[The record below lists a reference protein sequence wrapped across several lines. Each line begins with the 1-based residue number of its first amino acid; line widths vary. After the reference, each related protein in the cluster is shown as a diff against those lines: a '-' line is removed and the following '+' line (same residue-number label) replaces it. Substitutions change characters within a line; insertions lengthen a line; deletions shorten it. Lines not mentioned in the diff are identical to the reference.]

1 MDIRN
6 YFNPVTNKKNSTKR
20 KKDNEQSKNE
30 DDSTSKRVKTIDP
43 STYFSNIN
51 KKDGKSK
58 KKTTVDTED
67 NTSKEISTSKKSKVK
82 PTTTKN
88 NDDIID
94 LTDNNRQKKVIN
106 KSKQENTKVEKA
118 EKPVSETVVKRRANT
133 RSKTENQEIEH
144 KTKLTKATDES
155 KNEQVEEEKPKKKF
169 NYRDYLAKKNAGPK
183 APGSKV
189 IPKGKENCLLGMTFV
204 FTGDLSSLSREDATD
219 LVKRYGGRVTSAP
232 SSKTTYLVVGEDP
245 GESKLAKAKKHNITQ
260 IDEDELLDLIG
271 SSMKDNGKTEDD
283 DIKDDPIEIDEPV
296 KKTTKV
302 KTENPP
308 KSLAS
313 MINRKSGVRAA
324 KNTVDIEKI
333 DKMDI
338 DEKSRTND
346 ALLWVDKYKPKDV
359 SEIIGHKTNLD
370 RIRSWLRDW
379 KSGAIFKKDSPK
391 ALLLSG
397 PPGIGKTTSAILCSE
412 AEGFKPIEFN
422 ASDARS
428 KNILKNTLS
437 DLIGN
442 HTMTEYFDKN
452 SKSKKKQI
460 NEEINNVI
468 IMDEVDGM
476 SSGDR
481 GGNAELIQM
490 IKKTKTPIIC
500 ICNDRQSPKIRTLA
514 NYTMDLRFR
523 RPDASTIMKRIGP
536 ICQKEGLHFQPNSIE
551 QIIQSTQSDI
561 RQVLNSLATYRL
573 NATNM
578 SYDDSKLLAKKSEKD
593 FSQNPF
599 SLVQKFFN
607 LSEYNNSTFAD
618 RMDYFFEDY
627 ELMPLMIQEN
637 YLQISPIL
645 AKNERGRPDPL
656 KLLNVM
662 SEASDSIAYGDIISN
677 TLRRTN
683 NWSLLSVQGSFSCA
697 RPSYFVHG
705 MSTGQYNFPGWL
717 GQNSKAGKY
726 KRCLH
731 EIYSHSC
738 QKISSNMNEFRQ
750 EYLPSLTQF
759 LLNPILENGAD
770 GIPDVIEK
778 MDSYY
783 ISKEDFDMIMELGVG
798 DKSGDK
804 LLKSVDSNTKRTFTR
819 LYNKESHPTSFI
831 APITVSKKAKVEKI
845 IPDAEEIV
853 DNDENVDDNEED
865 NEEDILNDKVLSAA
879 GVKNKTKSKAK
890 GTKSSST
897 RKAST
902 SSSTTKKR
910 AATKRKK

>member
-452 SKSKKKQI
+452 SKSKKK
-460 NEEINNVI
+460 
-468 IMDEVDGM
+468 
-476 SSGDR
+476 
-481 GGNAELIQM
+481 
-490 IKKTKTPIIC
+490 
-500 ICNDRQSPKIRTLA
+500 A
-514 NYTMDLRFR
+514 N
-523 RPDASTIMKRIGP
+523 
-536 ICQKEGLHFQPNSIE
+536 
-551 QIIQSTQSDI
+551 
-561 RQVLNSLATYRL
+561 
-573 NATNM
+573 
-578 SYDDSKLLAKKSEKD
+578 
-593 FSQNPF
+593 
-599 SLVQKFFN
+599 
-607 LSEYNNSTFAD
+607 
-618 RMDYFFEDY
+618 
-627 ELMPLMIQEN
+627 
-637 YLQISPIL
+637 
-645 AKNERGRPDPL
+645 
-656 KLLNVM
+656 
-662 SEASDSIAYGDIISN
+662 
-677 TLRRTN
+677 
-683 NWSLLSVQGSFSCA
+683 
-697 RPSYFVHG
+697 
-705 MSTGQYNFPGWL
+705 
-717 GQNSKAGKY
+717 
-726 KRCLH
+726 
-731 EIYSHSC
+731 
-738 QKISSNMNEFRQ
+738 
-750 EYLPSLTQF
+750 
-759 LLNPILENGAD
+759 
-770 GIPDVIEK
+770 
-778 MDSYY
+778 
-783 ISKEDFDMIMELGVG
+783 
-798 DKSGDK
+798 
-804 LLKSVDSNTKRTFTR
+804 
-819 LYNKESHPTSFI
+819 
-831 APITVSKKAKVEKI
+831 
-845 IPDAEEIV
+845 
-853 DNDENVDDNEED
+853 
-865 NEEDILNDKVLSAA
+865 
-879 GVKNKTKSKAK
+879 
-890 GTKSSST
+890 
-897 RKAST
+897 
-902 SSSTTKKR
+902 
-910 AATKRKK
+910 

>member
-1 MDIRN
+1 MK
-6 YFNPVTNKKNSTKR
+6 V
-20 KKDNEQSKNE
+20 
-30 DDSTSKRVKTIDP
+30 IDP
-43 STYFSNIN
+43 SAYFSKDNSN
-51 KKDGKSK
+51 KEKQKRK
-58 KKTTVDTED
+58 IENEKED
-67 NTSKEISTSKKSKVK
+67 NTSFDILDSKKNKTKVV
-82 PTTTKN
+82 P
-88 NDDIID
+88 
-94 LTDNNRQKKVIN
+94 
-106 KSKQENTKVEKA
+106 KSKEDNVTVIEDTDKAKKKLSSRTK
-118 EKPVSETVVKRRANT
+118 STETVRIEEKVPKSPVKRRAIN
-133 RSKTENQEIEH
+133 
-144 KTKLTKATDES
+144 KTKSEAPDKKESEYKSKPVKAKPTDIEDDTM
-155 KNEQVEEEKPKKKF
+155 EEEKPKKKF
-169 NYRDYLAKKNAGPK
+169 NYRAYLAKKSAGPK

-204 FTGDLSSLSREDATD
+204 FTGDLSSISRDEATD
-219 LVKRYGGRVTSAP
+219 LVKRYGGRVTGAP

-245 GESKLAKAKKHNITQ
+245 GESKLAKAKKHNIKQ
-260 IDEDELLDLIG
+260 INEDELLDLIG
-271 SSMKDNGKTEDD
+271 SSLDKDDEKKN
-283 DIKDDPIEIDEPV
+283 IKDDSDPMIIEEPV
-296 KKTTKV
+296 KDVSKRSEKTKNSLNN
-302 KTENPP
+302 KTSNTTIK
-308 KSLAS
+308 KS
-313 MINRKSGVRAA
+313 V
-324 KNTVDIEKI
+324 EI
-333 DKMDI
+333 DRMDI
-338 DEKSRTND
+338 DDKKYSSND

-370 RIRSWLRDW
+370 RIRSWLKDW

-397 PPGIGKTTSAILCSE
+397 PPGIGKTTAAILCSE

-442 HTMTEYFDKN
+442 HTMTEYFDQN
-452 SKSKKKQI
+452 TKSKQKQI
-460 NEEINNVI
+460 NDDIKNVI

-514 NYTMDLRFR
+514 NYTLDLRFR
-523 RPDASTIMKRIGP
+523 RPDASAIMKRIGP

-561 RQVLNSLATYRL
+561 RQVLNALATYRL
-573 NATNM
+573 NATNI
-578 SYDDSKLLAKKSEKD
+578 SYDDSKELAKKSEKD

-607 LSEYNNSTFAD
+607 LSEYRNSSFAD

-627 ELMPLMIQEN
+627 ELMPLMVQEN
-637 YLQISPIL
+637 YLQISPVL
-645 AKNERGRPDPL
+645 AKNERGRPDPV
-656 KLLNVM
+656 KLLNLM
-662 SEASDSIAYGDIISN
+662 SEASDSIAYGDIINS

-705 MSTGQYNFPGWL
+705 MAHGQYNFPGWL

-750 EYLPSLTQF
+750 EYIPSLSQS
-759 LLNPILENGAD
+759 LLTPLLENGAD
-770 GIPDVIEK
+770 GISDVIEK

-798 DKSGDK
+798 DKSGEK
-804 LLKSVDSNTKRTFTR
+804 LLKKVDTNVKRTFTR

-831 APITVSKKAKVEKI
+831 APIAVSRKVKAEKI
-845 IPDAEEIV
+845 VPDAEEIV
-853 DNDENVDDNEED
+853 DNDENGDDNE
-865 NEEDILNDKVLSAA
+865 NEEENEDILNDKILSAA
-879 GVKNKTKSKAK
+879 GVKNKTKTKSKAK
-890 GTKSSST
+890 ASKAST
-897 RKAST
+897 RKAS

-910 AATKRKK
+910 TTTRRKK